1 MRLYW
6 RFAASSSRR
15 WLDLTLNEIC
25 VMFLIHLSTFCVLPA
40 IFFMWPKLEGLSTD
54 IKFANFWVSIS
65 VVSDSDV
72 EIFSLQNE
80 RRHRSRS
87 REPDLRT
94 QLMGRKYLRR

>member
-40 IFFMWPKLEGLSTD
+40 IFFMWPKLDGSEARLRSWSSVMPMKMGGIVFSESGVLSM
-54 IKFANFWVSIS
+54 KF
-65 VVSDSDV
+65 
-72 EIFSLQNE
+72 Q
-80 RRHRSRS
+80 
-87 REPDLRT
+87 
-94 QLMGRKYLRR
+94 